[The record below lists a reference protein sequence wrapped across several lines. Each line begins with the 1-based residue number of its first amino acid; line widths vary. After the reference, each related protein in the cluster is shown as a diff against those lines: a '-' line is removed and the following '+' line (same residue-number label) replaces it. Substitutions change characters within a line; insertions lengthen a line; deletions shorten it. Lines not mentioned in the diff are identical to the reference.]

1 MAQGLFMQFDEAELI
16 RAFATIGAYCI
27 SRSSCTECR
36 LKELCEGQLEDALYE
51 FALHAALTV

>member
-1 MAQGLFMQFDEAELI
+1 MQFDEAELI
-16 RAFATIGAYCI
+16 RAFATIGAYCV
-27 SRSSCTECR
+27 SRGSCTECR